1 MGRGEVSLRMR
12 IRPGAVAGLMLL
24 GVLALA
30 LWAQAQAPGETCRAC
45 HAREYGTWAMSA
57 HAHAAES
64 KAFLALV
71 GAATQE
77 WGTDGCTRCHA
88 PRTQGDTSTADG
100 VSCQACH
107 LVERVDGIG
116 NGAFRLAA
124 DGVMRSAKAGQAP
137 HPTSASPLFSDPL
150 FCAACHEQYH
160 PVSGVAL
167 QSTYTEWLNSAD
179 AHGGRTCQACHMA
192 GASPDHAFGAGAM
205 DAAAK
210 GEALGRAIDLQVRWP
225 ESARAGSP
233 LVVDARLENTGAG
246 HALPTGKPEGYEM
259 WLEMTATAGG
269 ETLFTEALPYGVV
282 YADSKGNYQPR
293 VSSLDA
299 ASLFVDHRMFPG
311 RPVQERFAFVVP
323 TDVRGRVEVEVRLM
337 YRRTPLWLSERLGL
351 PAAEAV
357 VVRRA
362 SASLAMLEP
371 LPTPTYVAPTPTATL
386 MPTPTPALE
395 AVGVLEERGWL
406 GPFLLVGGLVLLGV
420 AAWALKARAV

>member
-1 MGRGEVSLRMR
+1 M
-12 IRPGAVAGLMLL
+12 
-24 GVLALA
+24 
-30 LWAQAQAPGETCRAC
+30 AC
-45 HAREYGTWAMSA
+45 
-57 HAHAAES
+57 
-64 KAFLALV
+64 
-71 GAATQE
+71 
-77 WGTDGCTRCHA
+77 
-88 PRTQGDTSTADG
+88 
-100 VSCQACH
+100 
-107 LVERVDGIG
+107 
-116 NGAFRLAA
+116 
-124 DGVMRSAKAGQAP
+124 
-137 HPTSASPLFSDPL
+137 
-150 FCAACHEQYH
+150 
-160 PVSGVAL
+160 
-167 QSTYTEWLNSAD
+167 
-179 AHGGRTCQACHMA
+179 
-192 GASPDHAFGAGAM
+192 ASPDHAFGAGAM

-225 ESARAGSP
+225 ESVRAGSP

-299 ASLFVDHRMFPG
+299 ASLFVDHRLFPG

-337 YRRTPLWLSERLGL
+337 YRRAPLWLSERLGL

-362 SASLAMLEP
+362 SASLAVLEP